1 MKAWH
6 AAVLL
11 GIGIPFLLLGFLF
24 KIQHWPGALLLMLIG
39 GNVSVIGLALIVH
52 KALRHGG
59 RSDFWNS

>member
-11 GIGIPFLLLGFLF
+11 GIGLPLLLLGFLF
-24 KIQHWPGALLLMLIG
+24 KVQHWPGALVLMLIG

-59 RSDFWNS
+59 RADFWNS